1 MADLVRGVLS
11 LHVRKLVVV
20 EHRKENENVIAL
32 HHQQVEKVVLAQL
45 LKLKIVMPIAAQ
57 VNMSGSW
64 IFRNERVTT
73 FLLNSIP
80 NYHSLI

>member
-1 MADLVRGVLS
+1 MANLVRGVLS

-32 HHQQVEKVVLAQL
+32 HHQQEEKVVLAQL

-64 IFRNERVTT
+64 IFRNE
-73 FLLNSIP
+73 
-80 NYHSLI
+80 

>member
-32 HHQQVEKVVLAQL
+32 HHQQEEKVVLAQL

-73 FLLNSIP
+73 F
-80 NYHSLI
+80 

>member
-1 MADLVRGVLS
+1 MANLVSGVLS
-11 LHVRKLVVV
+11 QHVRRLVEV

-64 IFRNERVTT
+64 IFRNE
-73 FLLNSIP
+73 
-80 NYHSLI
+80 

>member
-32 HHQQVEKVVLAQL
+32 HHQQEEKVVLAQL

-64 IFRNERVTT
+64 IFRNERVI
-73 FLLNSIP
+73 LNSIL